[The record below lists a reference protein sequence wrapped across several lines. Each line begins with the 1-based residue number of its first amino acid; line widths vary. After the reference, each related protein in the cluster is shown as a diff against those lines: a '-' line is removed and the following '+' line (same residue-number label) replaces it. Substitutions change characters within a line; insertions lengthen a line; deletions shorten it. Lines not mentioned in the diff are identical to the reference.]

1 MPTRRPHPSDLSDA
15 RWELIEPVLSA
26 WRFERRGRA
35 LDFGRP
41 PEHDLRDIMDAILYV
56 DRTGVQWRYLPHDF
70 PHWNTVYGY
79 FAKWQQE
86 GVFAQLNGLL
96 RRLLREKEGRDA
108 EPSACVIDAQ
118 SVKTSG
124 SVHASSQGVDAGKKI
139 VGRKRSIVTDTIGLL
154 LAVLVTAASVQD
166 SVAGTRLLDQVAAE
180 HPGIRK
186 MWVDGGYRQHLVLRL
201 ADAPP
206 PSGPRPRDPVRPLR
220 SHDSPCHD
228 RPHDPPPHQREH
240 HLLARPDTTDQA
252 PDSGTKHRDKTTSYT
267 IFQTRSGPPPPSRR
281 VRDLTE
287 ASEYKGIV
295 GPGCASCALCGDH
308 RAAEWVNC

>member
-1 MPTRRPHPSDLSDA
+1 MPTRRTYPSDLSDA

-70 PHWNTVYGY
+70 PHWNTGYGY

-86 GVFAQLNGLL
+86 GVFVQLNGLL

-118 SVKTSG
+118 SVKTSS

-139 VGRKRSIVTDTIGLL
+139 VGRKRSIVTDTLGLL
-154 LAVLVTAASVQD
+154 LAMLVTAASVQD
-166 SVAGTRLLDQVAAE
+166 PVAGTRLLDQVAAE
-180 HPGIRK
+180 HPGIRNV
-186 MWVDGGYRQHLVLRL
+186 WVDGGYRQHLVEHAATLGIDMEITARTPGTK
-201 ADAPP
+201 AFTRSRNAGRS
-206 PSGPRPRDPVRPLR
+206 SGPTAGSCSTGV
-220 SHDSPCHD
+220 SPPTTRLC
-228 RPHDPPPHQREH
+228 PP
-240 HLLARPDTTDQA
+240 A
-252 PDSGTKHRDKTTSYT
+252 PK
-267 IFQTRSGPPPPSRR
+267 P
-281 VRDLTE
+281 
-287 ASEYKGIV
+287 
-295 GPGCASCALCGDH
+295 
-308 RAAEWVNC
+308 